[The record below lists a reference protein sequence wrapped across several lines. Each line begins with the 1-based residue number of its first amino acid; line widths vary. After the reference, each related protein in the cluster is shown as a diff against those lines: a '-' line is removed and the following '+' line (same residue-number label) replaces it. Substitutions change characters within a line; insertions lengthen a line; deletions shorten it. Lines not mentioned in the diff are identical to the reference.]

1 MDAIL
6 DAGLRLPAT
15 FSALDLAV
23 ESGTSIGSI
32 YHHFGSLDAVRSTL
46 LQRCLTRLLDTLVD
60 AVLPKTDLESGIDA
74 LVAAYLHWTR
84 DFELDARFLHFGH
97 ALTTDELESARVSR
111 VSALVRW
118 LTRFVDELVP
128 LPAALFEMLL
138 IGPLAETARRWLVR
152 FPGVDLDQAITALP
166 PRLLASIHR

>member
-32 YHHFGSLDAVRSTL
+32 YHHFGSL
-46 LQRCLTRLLDTLVD
+46 D